1 VKFKRCCG
9 SSRAA
14 AQALELRLSAEDEAR
29 DLAALLPELRPES
42 AAFEAWTESLGR
54 VPDPVADETIEAG
67 VAALDDAER
76 ARVLRAVDG
85 RPWRELVD
93 DLGDEERANHLLL
106 RGAVAAALRER
117 RPPVAVAFAL
127 LGRVPQARED
137 PVALL
142 ALLLNPF
149 DVWSG
154 EQLAKLG
161 ELDEA
166 TFVKKGVDALWD
178 ENCRR
183 RLLRQVERLA
193 DHVPLGRGADLDA
206 KVSEACAVLRSDED
220 ARRELAALLAARAG
234 VFLAA
239 AA

>member
-1 VKFKRCCG
+1 
-9 SSRAA
+9 
-14 AQALELRLSAEDEAR
+14 
-29 DLAALLPELRPES
+29 
-42 AAFEAWTESLGR
+42 
-54 VPDPVADETIEAG
+54 
-67 VAALDDAER
+67 
-76 ARVLRAVDG
+76 
-85 RPWRELVD
+85 
-93 DLGDEERANHLLL
+93 
-106 RGAVAAALRER
+106 
-117 RPPVAVAFAL
+117 VAFAL

-142 ALLLNPF
+142 ALLLNAF

-166 TFVKKGVDALWD
+166 TFVKKGVD
-178 ENCRR
+178 
-183 RLLRQVERLA
+183 
-193 DHVPLGRGADLDA
+193 
-206 KVSEACAVLRSDED
+206 VLRSDED

>member
-1 VKFKRCCG
+1 
-9 SSRAA
+9 
-14 AQALELRLSAEDEAR
+14 
-29 DLAALLPELRPES
+29 LPELRPES
-42 AAFEAWTESLGR
+42 AAFEAWAESLGR
-54 VPDPVADETIEAG
+54 VPDPVPDETIEAG
-67 VAALDDAER
+67 VAVVGEAER
-76 ARVLRAVDG
+76 ARILRAVDG
-85 RPWRELVD
+85 RPWHELVD

-106 RGAVAAALRER
+106 RGAVAAALRKR

-142 ALLLNPF
+142 ALLLNAF

-166 TFVKKGVDALWD
+166 TFVKKGVD
-178 ENCRR
+178 
-183 RLLRQVERLA
+183 
-193 DHVPLGRGADLDA
+193 
-206 KVSEACAVLRSDED
+206 VLRSDED